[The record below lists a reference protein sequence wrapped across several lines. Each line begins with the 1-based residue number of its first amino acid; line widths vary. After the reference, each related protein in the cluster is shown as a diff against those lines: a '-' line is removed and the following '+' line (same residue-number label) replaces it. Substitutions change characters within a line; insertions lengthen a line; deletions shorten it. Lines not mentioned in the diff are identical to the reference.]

1 VDTGEVV
8 PVYGSDG
15 RMMVIIVRQPRPKPE
30 IIEKTTARNAPACAP
45 AGRRKSNHG
54 VDRGKVHRIIA
65 IDIALNDLGQV
76 RARLLKT

>member
-15 RMMVIIVRQPRPKPE
+15 RMMVIR
-30 IIEKTTARNAPACAP
+30 AGLLA
-45 AGRRKSNHG
+45 AGRRKSNAHHG

-65 IDIALNDLGQV
+65 IDIALNDLDPG

>member
-30 IIEKTTARNAPACAP
+30 IIEKTADQKR
-45 AGRRKSNHG
+45 AG
-54 VDRGKVHRIIA
+54 
-65 IDIALNDLGQV
+65 L
-76 RARLLKT
+76 RAGGSQEK